1 MRQRKKI
8 LFTTVWYPDRY
19 DNMMGLFVRKHAA
32 AVARINDVCVVYT
45 RPDTSVPL
53 FKPLHLETN
62 QYEGVHEYLIYYHSS
77 SLPIVKKAVNL
88 LFFITAVLYL
98 LRTVFRKEGR
108 PDLVHVNVLTRWGV
122 IAFLTK
128 KILHIP
134 YVITEHWTRYLSTP
148 IEYRGVLR
156 KFATELVARNA
167 YRVMPVSSVLEKA
180 MRECGIQGRYEIVE
194 NVVDDFFYIP
204 ASSSAKIA
212 KKTILHVSSFYDKAK
227 NVSGILEAV
236 FFLRRR
242 RQDFRLIMI
251 GTGFDYETIK
261 RRAEELKLMDTVE
274 FMGEQTPRQVKEQM
288 DLSDFFLLFSNYETA
303 AIVLQET
310 MACGK
315 PWVSSRV
322 GIAEEDEEHLN
333 GVTVEPGDVDALTEK
348 IDWMLDHHQDF
359 PPEQLRS
366 RARKYSYDAIARK
379 FNNIYDEA
387 LRTN

>member
-1 MRQRKKI
+1 MRQRRKI

-32 AVARINDVCVVYT
+32 AVARDNDVSVVYT
-45 RPDTSVPL
+45 RPDVSVPL
-53 FKPLHLETN
+53 FSPLHLETN
-62 QYEGVHEYLIYYHSS
+62 EYEGVHEYLLYYHAST
-77 SLPIVKKAVNL
+77 LPVLRKAINL
-88 LFFITAVLYL
+88 VFFLAAVFCL
-98 LRTVFRKEGR
+98 LRTAFRKEGR
-108 PDLVHVNVLTRWGV
+108 PDIIHVNVLTRWGV

-156 KFATELVARNA
+156 RFTTELVARHA
-167 YRVMPVSSVLEKA
+167 SKVMPVSSVLERA
-180 MRECGIQGRYEIVE
+180 MRSCGIQARYEVVE
-194 NVVDDFFYIP
+194 NVIDDFFFSVP
-204 ASSSAKIA
+204 APVTNDR
-212 KKTILHVSSFYDKAK
+212 KTILHVSSFYDKAK
-227 NVSGILEAV
+227 NVSGILEAIRR
-236 FFLRRR
+236 LRKKRE
-242 RQDFRLIMI
+242 DFRLVLI
-251 GTGFDYETIK
+251 GTGFDYQTI
-261 RRAEELKLMDTVE
+261 RARAEELRLMDLLD
-274 FMGEQTPRQVKEQM
+274 FKGEQTPLQVKEYM
-288 DLSDFFLLFSNYETA
+288 DRSDFFLLFSNYETA

-359 PPEQLRS
+359 PQEQLRS

-379 FNNIYDEA
+379 FNNIYDET